1 MDNQHKLSFV
11 EGEEGGKQIAADIAA
26 NALEIDE
33 VLPLVGGFGRF
44 QKIVVLF
51 MSLMQIPIAILIL
64 IPYFVQDNPKWKCA
78 ENSTVCLLNGTFGR
92 ESRLYKER
100 CSMRRSDWMFTK
112 PRDYSIVTQ
121 VSF

>member
-1 MDNQHKLSFV
+1 MDDQRKLSF
-11 EGEEGGKQIAADIAA
+11 ESEEGGKEMEQNIAR

-44 QKIVVLF
+44 QKIVVMF
-51 MSLMQIPIAILIL
+51 MSLMQIPVAILIL
-64 IPYFVQDNPKWKCA
+64 IPYFVQDNPKWKCV

-100 CSMRRSDWMFTK
+100 CSMSRSDWMFTK

-121 VSF
+121 VSL